1 MEEGVNDLHE
11 SVNYLIISWVL
22 MEMIMLDMSGCTLL
36 AWCEVGKEAKTSGE
50 LAFHTHYIMQLPDH
64 KYCTRRN

>member
-1 MEEGVNDLHE
+1 MNDLHE

-36 AWCEVGKEAKTSGE
+36 AWCEVGKEAKRVESSHFIPTTLCNYLTTNIVQGGIE
-50 LAFHTHYIMQLPDH
+50 HNI
-64 KYCTRRN
+64 